1 MMMMKVVWLSVLL
14 GGLGGCS
21 YGEMLDTIPAS
32 QHQPYQPSSPPAVQI
47 MSPTPEE
54 TSFLLANAC
63 MQCREG
69 DRFHRFIHGDPDVRK
84 SRIPRN
90 TALADDAGMAKKQ
103 WVDEVRTA
111 VYFSKH
117 IRLANGETLFRL
129 IQQCSSGWDSPQT
142 QAVASR
148 QNKVASGFDIQYLI
162 RFKKYGQPIGLEMRA
177 AFIRRG
183 RDIQADNPFADALL
197 RDPDFMQANQLRC
210 WKD

>member
-1 MMMMKVVWLSVLL
+1 MIKAVWLSVMVA
-14 GGLGGCS
+14 GLGGCS
-21 YGEMLDTIPAS
+21 YGEMLDTIPADK
-32 QHQPYQPSSPPAVQI
+32 QLPYQPSSPPAMLSLPV
-47 MSPTPEE
+47 TPEE
-54 TSFLLANAC
+54 ATFLQADAC

-69 DRFHRFIHGDPDVRK
+69 DRFHRFIHSDPDVRK

-117 IRLANGETLFRL
+117 IRLANGDSLFRL
-129 IQQCSSGWDSPQT
+129 IQQCSSGWDSPDT
-142 QAVASR
+142 HALVSR
-148 QNKVASGFDIQYLI
+148 QGKRASGFDIQYLI

-183 RDIQADNPFADALL
+183 AQIQADSPFADALL
-197 RDPDFMQANQLRC
+197 RKPDFMQANQLRC
-210 WKD
+210 WND